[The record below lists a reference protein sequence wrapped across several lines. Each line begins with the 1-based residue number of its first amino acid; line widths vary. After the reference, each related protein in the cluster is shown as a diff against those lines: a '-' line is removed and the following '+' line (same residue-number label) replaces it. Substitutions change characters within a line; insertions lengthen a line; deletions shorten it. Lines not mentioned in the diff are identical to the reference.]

1 MIEQVLVNRVL
12 SVMPGQDT
20 FWVKGAAM
28 KRNFVVVCA
37 VLSLSLV
44 AFGQERGEA
53 PKAEIFGGYQYFHAN
68 SGTSGLGG
76 FNLNG
81 WNASASG
88 FFTRNLGVTADFS
101 GSYGTPSV
109 LGVGVKTNFYT
120 FLFGPTVR
128 VPNSSRLTP
137 FAHVLF
143 GGGRLSGSAFGVSA
157 SSTDFTWAAGG
168 GVDVNLSRNFA
179 IRMGQADFLQTRVA
193 GSSQNNFR
201 YSTGIVLKF

>member
-12 SVMPGQDT
+12 SVMPDQDT

-37 VLSLSLV
+37 VLLLSLV

-68 SGTSGLGG
+68 SGVSGLSG

-88 FFTRNLGVTADFS
+88 FFSRNLGVTADFS

-143 GGGRLSGSAFGVSA
+143 GGGRISGSAFGVSV

-179 IRMGQADFLQTRVA
+179 IRLGQADFLQTRVA